1 MIDVKHKVNS
11 FFIFNST
18 FGPKEGE
25 VSIIIDNNV
34 NESPLGSCL
43 VIGKT

>member
-1 MIDVKHKVNS
+1 MIDVRNKVNS

-25 VSIIIDNNV
+25 VSINIDNNV
-34 NESPLGSCL
+34 NKSSLGSCL
-43 VIGKT
+43 SIGKT